1 MMKGYRLQ
9 VTGYT
14 LLFFVLLSTVHCTLY
29 PIYAAE
35 STPSSNLSNDLKTK
49 LDEFLKQSA
58 TKAAQFKQEIS
69 RKLMDKAYV
78 GTLKSKNENS
88 LTLACAT
95 GAKIVTVNQD
105 TVFESKLK
113 TKQKFSLKTLSE
125 GDHIAALGDI
135 DDNGVLTAR
144 KIVLLTQPANIK
156 TYLWGQIVSMSDKLI
171 TIQTRQ
177 SKNVA
182 VSFSQDNLK
191 LRDFVIMTGTIGK
204 NDIFQAEFIYVISQG
219 GVIKPKKIAT
229 PSARLDT
236 TIESKRASPK
246 R

>member
-1 MMKGYRLQ
+1 MRRLKIF
-9 VTGYT
+9 
-14 LLFFVLLSTVHCTLY
+14 LILFILFINHSSLIVNHV
-29 PIYAAE
+29 YAAE
-35 STPSSNLSNDLKTK
+35 STPSSSLSSDLKTK
-49 LDEFLKQSA
+49 LNEFLKQSA
-58 TKAAQFKQEIS
+58 TKAAQLKQEIS
-69 RKLMDKAYV
+69 RKLLDKVYI

-95 GAKIVTVNQD
+95 GTKTVTVNQD

-113 TKQKFSLKTLSE
+113 TKQKFSLKILSGE
-125 GDHIAALGDI
+125 DYIAALGDV

-144 KIVLLTQPANIK
+144 KIVLLTPSVSVK

-182 VSFSQDNLK
+182 VSFNQDNLK
-191 LRDFVIMTGTIGK
+191 LRDFVITTGTFGK
-204 NDIFQAEFIYVISQG
+204 NDIFQAEFMYVIPQG
-219 GVIKPKKIAT
+219 GIIRPKKTAT
-229 PSARLDT
+229 PSA
-236 TIESKRASPK
+236 ANPK